1 MKLQQAKRSSS
12 PMKLLISG
20 PSGSG
25 KSFSSLQL
33 ARGLVDK
40 WEDICIIDTENGS
53 ADLYS
58 HLGGYSVIRLEA
70 PFHPNRYIEALNLAV
85 EAGMKCIIIDSISHE
100 WSGKGGCLELHEKAT
115 NSMKIPNSFAAWASV
130 TPLHQSF
137 LDAIIQCPVHVV
149 CTARAKTDFIM
160 VDRNGKSAPQKVGM
174 ALVTR
179 DGFDYEISIHLELD
193 QQHQAHCSKDRTGLF
208 MDKSPFVISADTG
221 IRIQR
226 WCNSSG
232 EESLEGKISQCSS
245 MPELIKL
252 YDELS
257 HPQQE
262 QAKMLFRK
270 RKAELLAGKKV
281 SDEVK
286 QIPIHKNG
294 HAVIL

>member
-33 ARGLVDK
+33 AKGLVDK

-53 ADLYS
+53 GGIYS
-58 HLGGYSVIRLEA
+58 HLGSYYVIHLDA
-70 PFHPNRYIEALNLAV
+70 PYHPNRYIEAINLAV
-85 EAGMKCIIIDSISHE
+85 EAGMKCVIIDSVSHE
-100 WSGKGGCLELHEKAT
+100 WAGKGGCLELHEKAT
-115 NSMKIPNSFAAWASV
+115 SSMKIPNSFSAWASV

-149 CTARAKTDFIM
+149 CTSRVKTDFIM

-174 ALVTR
+174 ALVSR
-179 DGFDYEISIHLELD
+179 DGFEFEMSVHLELD

-208 MDKSPFVISADTG
+208 TDKNPFVISAETG
-221 IRIQR
+221 IRILR

-232 EESLEGKISQCSS
+232 EESLEGKINHCSS

-257 HPQQE
+257 HPQQDK
-262 QAKMLFRK
+262 AKMLFRK

-286 QIPIHKNG
+286 QIPIHQNG
-294 HAVIL
+294 HALIL

>member
-1 MKLQQAKRSSS
+1 
-12 PMKLLISG
+12 
-20 PSGSG
+20 
-25 KSFSSLQL
+25 
-33 ARGLVDK
+33 
-40 WEDICIIDTENGS
+40 
-53 ADLYS
+53 
-58 HLGGYSVIRLEA
+58 
-70 PFHPNRYIEALNLAV
+70 
-85 EAGMKCIIIDSISHE
+85 
-100 WSGKGGCLELHEKAT
+100 
-115 NSMKIPNSFAAWASV
+115 
-130 TPLHQSF
+130 
-137 LDAIIQCPVHVV
+137 
-149 CTARAKTDFIM
+149 
-160 VDRNGKSAPQKVGM
+160 
-174 ALVTR
+174 
-179 DGFDYEISIHLELD
+179 
-193 QQHQAHCSKDRTGLF
+193 

>member
-33 ARGLVDK
+33 AKGLVDI

-58 HLGGYSVIRLEA
+58 HLGRYSVIRLEA
-70 PFHPNRYIEALNLAV
+70 PFHPNRYIEAINLAV

-137 LDAIIQCPVHVV
+137 LDAIIQCPIHVV

-160 VDRNGKSAPQKVGM
+160 IDRNGKSAPQKVGM

-179 DGFDYEISIHLELD
+179 DGFDYEMSVHLELD

-208 MDKSPFVISADTG
+208 MDKSPFVISAETG
-221 IRIQR
+221 IRILR

-232 EESLEGKISQCSS
+232 EDGLEGKISQCSS
-245 MPELIKL
+245 ISELIKL

-281 SDEVK
+281 SNEIK
-286 QIPIHKNG
+286 QIPIHQNG

>member
-25 KSFSSLQL
+25 KTFSALQL
-33 ARGLVDK
+33 AKGLVDN
-40 WEDICIIDTENGS
+40 WEDICIIDSENGS

-58 HLGGYSVIRLEA
+58 HLGGYNVVRFEA
-70 PFHPNRYIEALNLAV
+70 PFHPNRYIEAINLAV
-85 EAGMKCIIIDSISHE
+85 EAGMKCIIIDSISPI

-115 NSMKIPNSFAAWASV
+115 NSMKVPNSFAAWASV
-130 TPLHQSF
+130 TPLYQSF
-137 LDAIIQCPVHVV
+137 IDTVVSCHVHLIA
-149 CTARAKTDFIM
+149 TARSKTDY
-160 VDRNGKSAPQKVGM
+160 VLAERNGKQIPQKVGM
-174 ALVTR
+174 APILK
-179 DGFDYEISIHLELD
+179 DGTEYDFSIHLELD

-208 MDKSPFVISADTG
+208 MDQSPFVISAETG
-221 IRIQR
+221 IRILR

-232 EESLEGKISQCSS
+232 EDGLEGKISQCSS
-245 MPELIKL
+245 MSELIKL

-281 SDEVK
+281 SNEIK
-286 QIPIHKNG
+286 QIPIHQNG